1 VICWILAIIGFIVG
15 TITRQQEI
23 SAVRDAYGERIAGL
37 CDPVSGGE
45 VSLESDDKIRHDGQP
60 FGWEAQDEAS
70 TQMVACVMDIET
82 VVETCEIRDD
92 DRIRDVDRNQMS
104 AQVIL
109 LNAECARL

>member
-1 VICWILAIIGFIVG
+1 
-15 TITRQQEI
+15 
-23 SAVRDAYGERIAGL
+23 
-37 CDPVSGGE
+37 
-45 VSLESDDKIRHDGQP
+45 
-60 FGWEAQDEAS
+60 
-70 TQMVACVMDIET
+70 